1 MKTGNKGYSTNQ
13 GLFWTVFGIVVL
25 GLILLMVTGT
35 LQYRPQP
42 LAGEY
47 IPDQEHIKFCRDNK
61 NKCTSITYEKNGKI
75 YGCKQVEQKFQS
87 KCTGEFR
94 IGGGN
99 NHNFCTQKNRTLA
112 ACKTKSCYWCTN
124 CGARPSCSSQAV
136 KDGAL
141 ARKKNGGA
149 TYCCKSYGLNGT
161 KQNCKVLKDSKG
173 GIIGDY
179 KQRCQQQDGCTWEA
193 KFECKPKDPTNK
205 PTPPP
210 SPPPTCDYCDEET
223 TKCEVTTTVI
233 DGKKVQTA
241 GCVCKTAEDKCK
253 DADIKSCGGEANC
266 QLCED
271 AESCTPVNEG
281 CRHIL

>member
-1 MKTGNKGYSTNQ
+1 
-13 GLFWTVFGIVVL
+13 
-25 GLILLMVTGT
+25 MVTGT

-61 NKCTSITYEKNGKI
+61 NKCTSEIYEKNGKI

-210 SPPPTCDYCDEET
+210 PPKPPTCTKCGEGTTCDDGKCVCSETGCKQCDEGNY
-223 TKCEVTTTVI
+223 VNS
-233 DGKKVQTA
+233 DGKCAPIPDGGLACTREYSPVCDCEGNKYPNSCNARAA
-241 GCVCKTAEDKCK
+241 GVIGATAERCK
-253 DADIKSCGGEANC
+253 DG
-266 QLCED
+266 
-271 AESCTPVNEG
+271 
-281 CRHIL
+281 